1 MRLGRWKHE
10 LMQILKALV
19 LVLTIILLMAS
30 VALILIGGTQ
40 YLKEIYVHTVLM
52 LAGNVMFYTLA
63 IILADGFLSRSKK
76 KAKVESDESDHIM
89 QCSAGDFIMLII
101 CIFVFMLGLGMI
113 IMGWKEF
120 ASAILQG
127 RFLEQLL
134 IIMLFGFI
142 AVIMLLKVSLTKVI
156 YSRYCVKVMRP
167 LRKNVT
173 FQWAELQAV
182 DCCYKKVRNHPQQW
196 MLLTLTMRDQRIL
209 LSQQVFQDGW
219 DDFLEELLEQT
230 QMRGIDFSM

>member
-1 MRLGRWKHE
+1 
-10 LMQILKALV
+10 
-19 LVLTIILLMAS
+19 
-30 VALILIGGTQ
+30 
-40 YLKEIYVHTVLM
+40 
-52 LAGNVMFYTLA
+52 
-63 IILADGFLSRSKK
+63 
-76 KAKVESDESDHIM
+76 
-89 QCSAGDFIMLII
+89 MLII

-113 IMGWKEF
+113 IMGWKEL

-142 AVIMLLKVSLTKVI
+142 AVIMLLKVSLTKV
-156 YSRYCVKVMRP
+156 MRP

-182 DCCYKKVRNHPQQW
+182 DCCYKKIRTRTQQW
-196 MLLTLTMRDQRIL
+196 MLLTLTIRDQRIL